1 MFSTILFLQMSYYNC
16 VALDAGAH
24 INIQLDTSFVIIIA
38 IDNVFATNQKQP
50 QPPTP

>member
-24 INIQLDTSFVIIIA
+24 INMQLNTSVAIIIA
-38 IDNVFATNQKQP
+38 IDNVFVTNLK
-50 QPPTP
+50 TT